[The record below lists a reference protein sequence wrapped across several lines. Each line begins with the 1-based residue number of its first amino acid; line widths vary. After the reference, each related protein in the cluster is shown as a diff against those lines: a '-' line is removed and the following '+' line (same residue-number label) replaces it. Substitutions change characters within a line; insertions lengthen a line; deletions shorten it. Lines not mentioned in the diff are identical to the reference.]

1 MKNVIFLA
9 VQGAGKGTFAKL
21 LKSKYNYAH
30 ISTGDILR
38 ERAEVNDELGNE
50 IKNLINN
57 GIFVPNEIIYEAIEY
72 RITKPDCK
80 NGFILDGFPRNLEQA
95 EGYNQILNK
104 LGIDLGVVINLT
116 IPEEVLKNRIL
127 GRRTC
132 KDCGTIYNIYIE
144 EVKPQ
149 QEGICDKCNGT
160 LYQREDDNEESMNT
174 RVKTYFEVTA
184 PIIEYY
190 KDKGVLKTVDSNREI
205 EETFKEIEKILIT
218 EEGVDN

>member
-38 ERAEVNDELGNE
+38 ERATVGDELGNK
-50 IKNLINN
+50 IKELIDN
-57 GIFVPNEIIYEAIEY
+57 GIFVPNDIIYEAIEY
-72 RITKPDCK
+72 RITQEDCK

-95 EGYNQILNK
+95 EGYDQILTK

-116 IPEEVLKNRIL
+116 IPEEILKNRIL

-132 KDCGTIYNIYIE
+132 RDCGAIYNITNE
-144 EVKPQ
+144 EVKPKV
-149 QEGICDKCNGT
+149 EGICDKCGGE
-160 LYQREDDNEESMNT
+160 LYQRDDDNEESMNT

-184 PIIEYY
+184 PIIDYY
-190 KDKGVLKTVDSNREI
+190 KEKGVLKTVDSSREI
-205 EETFKEIEKILIT
+205 ELTFEEIENILMS
-218 EEGVDN
+218 EDVNN